1 MPAKMLWHTGYDS
14 TNPGNFV
21 NLATLTAAQRKAFEE
36 QITGIFE
43 QKGVHA
49 TETKKY
55 IQMAEDHAR
64 TEGTGLK
71 GALVW
76 ASQQTGSAED
86 RGDVWGSGVGQGRNW
101 LRSIAGWEGYTPTA
115 VPGNTQEQVKSLYTK
130 GFGRSFDQGGVNYWS
145 DQINKG
151 NADIG
156 RVAQLFLESEE
167 GKIRDA
173 YHKYYGRDAD
183 DKGLLY
189 WINRTPGDDS
199 QQVRDVLASD
209 QTVETQIRDIFAAKL
224 GQYSQAE
231 DRHDDWFTDP
241 EEGGY
246 DQLDWTDLGE
256 TVQAGQTFDHED
268 AWDTGMSGSKAV
280 AGEKTG
286 VAEYVAAVSAG
297 DASTTISPFDNE
309 AITEVSDV
317 EDEVGRIADIMTI
330 GATYD
335 VDDSEGGTGIGKII
349 NLHDATTG
357 ELSETMETYLPEDS
371 DLTELATELGE
382 TKWDILTKEEEKIP
396 MPDDVFTPIY
406 TGNTFQQYP
415 MGIGGQ
421 DDRYS
426 HPTLHSDYQVPVPD
440 DYTSPDSPNVTN
452 QTIDYFDTKPGDF
465 TDRSGYGNVESAF
478 RDLQKNAQ
486 TTAKTVSRRG
496 VQPIMGSSAEGV
508 RMKRSKASRTG
519 ASSKGTGQLKRQ
531 MQIQSLNI

>member
-1 MPAKMLWHTGYDS
+1 M
-14 TNPGNFV
+14 
-21 NLATLTAAQRKAFEE
+21 
-36 QITGIFE
+36 
-43 QKGVHA
+43 
-49 TETKKY
+49 
-55 IQMAEDHAR
+55 
-64 TEGTGLK
+64 K

-76 ASQQTGSAED
+76 ASQQTGTAED
-86 RGDVWGSGVGQGRNW
+86 RGDVWGSGVGKGRHW
-101 LRSIAGWEGYTPTA
+101 LRSIAGPTYRA
-115 VPGNTQEQVKSLYTK
+115 GQGWDETDPDTGMPIYPHTVVPGNTQEQVKSLYTK
-130 GFGRSFDQGGVNYWS
+130 GFGRSFDQGGVDYWS
-145 DQINKG
+145 REINNG
-151 NADIG
+151 RADIG

-167 GKIRDA
+167 AKIRDA

-199 QQVRDVLASD
+199 QMVRDTLASD

-224 GQYSQAE
+224 GQYSQDE
-231 DRHDDWFTDP
+231 NRHDDWFTDP

-246 DQLDWTDLGE
+246 DQLDWTELGE
-256 TVQAGQTFDHED
+256 TVEEGGTFDHEE
-268 AWDTGMSGSKAV
+268 AFATGMSGDKAV
-280 AGEKTG
+280 AGTKTG
-286 VAEYVAAVSAG
+286 VAEYVAAVAAG

-335 VDDSEGGTGIGKII
+335 VDDSEGGTGIGRII

-357 ELSETMETYLPEDS
+357 ELSETMETYINEDA

-382 TKWDILTKEEEKIP
+382 TKWDILTEEEEKTP
-396 MPDDVFTPIY
+396 MPDDVFTPVY
-406 TGNTFQQYP
+406 TGRTFQQYP

-426 HPTLHSDYQVPVPD
+426 HQTLHTDYQVPVPD
-440 DYTSPDSPNVTN
+440 DYTSPASPNVTN

-478 RDLQKNAQ
+478 RDLQQSAQ
-486 TTAKTVSRRG
+486 TDSKTVSRRG
-496 VQPIMGSSAEGV
+496 VQPIMGGSAEGV
-508 RMKRSKASRTG
+508 RMRRSKASRTG
-519 ASSKGTGQLKRQ
+519 ASSRGTGQLKRQ